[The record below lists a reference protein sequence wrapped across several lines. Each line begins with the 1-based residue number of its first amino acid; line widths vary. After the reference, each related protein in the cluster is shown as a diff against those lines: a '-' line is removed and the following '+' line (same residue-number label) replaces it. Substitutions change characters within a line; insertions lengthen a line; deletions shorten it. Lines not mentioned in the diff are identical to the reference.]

1 MMSSSTQFNIHDDSV
16 TARDQHCR
24 IDLNTAPEN
33 VLATFFAVGPARIQA
48 LLHRRPFRSWDEVAR
63 VPGISQSIVERL
75 KSSGAGL
82 S

>member
-1 MMSSSTQFNIHDDSV
+1 MTISPTQFDIYDDQ
-16 TARDQHCR
+16 TAVLDRHCR

-48 LLHRRPFRSWDEVAR
+48 LLYRRPFQSWDDVAR

-75 KSSGAGL
+75 KSSGAGI